1 MIHVFEKA
9 LAEDVC
15 DILIKKFD
23 DHAKEHTDQ
32 EIFDQYELADDDPMR
47 SGLIKHVNMLGTKY
61 LDLYDKER
69 MTPKTRAF
77 ENFRIKRYD
86 PGKNHSFP
94 WHIDAANKESCT
106 RYLAF
111 LFYLNDSE
119 AGTIFKN
126 ATVEAI
132 KGNCLCF
139 PPMWMFPHEGVKP
152 KYKPKYI
159 MSTYYHF
166 VSREVCDL
174 KR

>member
-1 MIHVFEKA
+1 MIHIFEKA
-9 LAEDVC
+9 LSEEVC
-15 DILIKKFD
+15 DMLIQKFED
-23 DHAKEHTDQ
+23 NKNKHTDQ
-32 EIFDQYELADDDPMR
+32 EIFDQYELSQNDPIQE
-47 SGLIKHVNMLGTKY
+47 SLQKHVTVLGTKY
-61 LDLYDKER
+61 LDMHDKKR
-69 MTPKTRAF
+69 MTPKTMAF

-86 PGKNHSFP
+86 PDKEHSFP

-119 AGTIFKN
+119 AGTNFKN

-139 PPMWMFPHEGVKP
+139 PPLWMFPHEGVKP

-166 VSREVCDL
+166 ISREVCDL